1 MELAQAIP
9 VLSLA
14 AMVAGLFLLHVFRG
28 PKEQDALLRKEVDE
42 IRRDLDQ
49 QRQAHYALAERVARD
64 YHDKAEV
71 REIVTQIH
79 SRITEILQRLDGREF
94 RNVPRGS

>member
-1 MELAQAIP
+1 MDLSQAIP

-14 AMVAGLFLLHVFRG
+14 ALVVGLFLLHVFRG
-28 PKEQDALLRKEVDE
+28 PKEQDALLRKEVDDL
-42 IRRDLDQ
+42 RRELDSL
-49 QRQAHYALAERVARD
+49 RTMHFHLAERVARD
-64 YHDKAEV
+64 YHDKGEV